1 MPIRSKSEKLASVLN
16 KIEGCYFFLHNTSD
30 RETAGKIL
38 EEGFIFESQLSHS
51 TDLINPSDPVELTY
65 FFLQR
70 KEYGHYTIIIAISKQ
85 SFKEYTVIAQEKN
98 TIIEEIMSI
107 CEPVLSENEEYV
119 YKLSNKHILGFYDNV
134 KEEFTRNQFWEP
146 AFINT
151 DDKECNCISES

>member
-16 KIEGCYFFLHNTSD
+16 KIEGCYFFLHNTSE

-85 SFKEYTVIAQEKN
+85 SFREYTIIAQEKN

-107 CEPVLSENEEYV
+107 CEPILSENEEFV
-119 YKLSNKHILGFYDNV
+119 YKLSHKHVLGFYDV
-134 KEEFTRNQFWEP
+134 IKEEFITNQSWDP
-146 AFINT
+146 SFINYQK
-151 DDKECNCISES
+151 KERNCV